1 MKHAKLPRARTTKE
15 LTRLLDLSD
24 EDAVEIDLR
33 VDLNDKII
41 EVVKRRKLTHA
52 AVAQLAHTSR
62 TKITALL
69 NRNTRHISPSMMI
82 RVLAALGIRV
92 KVSFATIRAAA

>member
-1 MKHAKLPRARTTKE
+1 MKHAKLPRARTAQE

-69 NRNTRHISPSMMI
+69 NRNTRHISTSMMI

>member
-1 MKHAKLPRARTTKE
+1 MKHAKPLRARTAQE
-15 LTRLLDLSD
+15 LTRLLNLSD

-41 EVVKRRKLTHA
+41 EVVKRRRLTHA
-52 AVAQLAHTSR
+52 SVAQMAHTSR

-69 NRNTRHISPSMMI
+69 NRNTRHISTSMMI

-92 KVSFATIRAAA
+92 KVSFATIKAAA

>member
-1 MKHAKLPRARTTKE
+1 MKHAKLPRARTAQE
-15 LTRLLDLSD
+15 LTRLLNLSD

-33 VDLNDKII
+33 VELNDKII
-41 EVVKRRKLTHA
+41 AVVKRRRLTHA
-52 AVAQLAHTSR
+52 AVAELAHTSR

-69 NRNTRHISPSMMI
+69 NRNTRHISTSMMI

-92 KVSFATIRAAA
+92 KVSFSTIKAAA

>member
-1 MKHAKLPRARTTKE
+1 MKQAKLPRARTAQQ
-15 LTRLLDLSD
+15 LTRLLNLSD

-33 VDLNDKII
+33 VELNDKII
-41 EVVKRRKLTHA
+41 AVVKRRRLTHA
-52 AVAQLAHTSR
+52 AVAELAHTSR

-69 NRNTRHISPSMMI
+69 NRNTRHISTSIMI

-92 KVSFATIRAAA
+92 KVSFSTIKAAA

>member
-1 MKHAKLPRARTTKE
+1 MKHAKLPQARTAQE
-15 LTRLLDLSD
+15 LTRLLNLSD

-33 VDLNDKII
+33 VELNDKII
-41 EVVKRRKLTHA
+41 AVVKRRRLTHA
-52 AVAQLAHTSR
+52 AVAELAHTSR

-69 NRNTRHISPSMMI
+69 NRNTRHISTSMMI

-92 KVSFATIRAAA
+92 KVSFATIKTAA

>member
-1 MKHAKLPRARTTKE
+1 MKPAKLPKARTAQE
-15 LTRLLDLSD
+15 LTRLLNLSD

-52 AVAQLAHTSR
+52 AVAHLAHTSR

-69 NRNTRHISPSMMI
+69 NRNTRHISTSMMI

-92 KVSFATIRAAA
+92 KVSFTTIRAAA

>member
-1 MKHAKLPRARTTKE
+1 MKDANPPRARSTQE
-15 LTRLLDLSD
+15 LTRLLNLSD

-41 EVVKRRKLTHA
+41 EVVKRRRLTHA
-52 AVAQLAHTSR
+52 AVAELAHTSR

-69 NRNTRHISPSMMI
+69 NRNTRHISTSMMI

-92 KVSFATIRAAA
+92 KVSFSTIKAAA

>member
-1 MKHAKLPRARTTKE
+1 MKHAKLPRARTTQE
-15 LTRLLDLSD
+15 LTRLLHLSD

-33 VDLNDKII
+33 VELNDKII
-41 EVVKRRKLTHA
+41 AVVKRRRLTHA
-52 AVAQLAHTSR
+52 AVAELAHTSR

-69 NRNTRHISPSMMI
+69 NRNTRHISTSMMI

-92 KVSFATIRAAA
+92 KVSFATIKAAA

>member
-1 MKHAKLPRARTTKE
+1 LKQAKLPRARTAQQ
-15 LTRLLDLSD
+15 LTRLLNLSD

-33 VDLNDKII
+33 VELNDKII
-41 EVVKRRKLTHA
+41 AVVKRRRLTHA
-52 AVAQLAHTSR
+52 AVAELAHTSR

-69 NRNTRHISPSMMI
+69 NRNTRHISTSIMI

-92 KVSFATIRAAA
+92 KVSFSTIKAAA

>member
-69 NRNTRHISPSMMI
+69 NRNTRHISTSMMI

>member
-1 MKHAKLPRARTTKE
+1 MKQAKLPRARTAQQ
-15 LTRLLDLSD
+15 LTRLLNLSD

-33 VDLNDKII
+33 VELNDKII
-41 EVVKRRKLTHA
+41 AVVKRRRLTHA
-52 AVAQLAHTSR
+52 AVAELAHTSR

-69 NRNTRHISPSMMI
+69 NRNTRHISTSITI

-92 KVSFATIRAAA
+92 KVSFSTIKAAA

>member
-1 MKHAKLPRARTTKE
+1 LKHAKLPRARTGQE
-15 LTRLLDLSD
+15 LTRLLNFSD

-41 EVVKRRKLTHA
+41 EVVKRRRLTHA
-52 AVAQLAHTSR
+52 AVAELAHTSR

-69 NRNTRHISPSMMI
+69 NRNTRHISTSMMI

-92 KVSFATIRAAA
+92 KVSFATIKAAA

>member
-1 MKHAKLPRARTTKE
+1 MKHTKLPRARTAQE
-15 LTRLLDLSD
+15 LTRLLNLSD

-33 VDLNDKII
+33 VELNDKII
-41 EVVKRRKLTHA
+41 AVVKRRRLTHA
-52 AVAQLAHTSR
+52 AVAELAHTSR

-69 NRNTRHISPSMMI
+69 NRNTRHISTSMMI

-92 KVSFATIRAAA
+92 KVSFSTIKAAA